1 MTMNTSTP
9 DPIVL
14 SVRDLNVSFD
24 TMDGTTHAVRGV
36 GFDLPRGKTVALV
49 GESGSGKSVT
59 SYAILR
65 LIQKPGRISGGQII
79 FNPHE
84 GETLDLAALR
94 AKDPR
99 LFKVRGGKISMIFQ
113 EPMTALSPV
122 HTIGNQIR
130 EAILLHRSVTK
141 HEADQIAVDMLG
153 HVGIPDPEQ
162 RLRQYPFEFS
172 GGMRQRVVIAMALV
186 CRPEVLIADE
196 PTTALDVT
204 IQAQILELI
213 NDLREQMGTSVLFIT
228 HDLGVV
234 AQVADDVVVM
244 QHGRV
249 VEKASVRQLYR
260 QPYHPYTKRLLA
272 AMPSIDPE
280 PDRID
285 KIMRGGPPSSDR
297 LPDGFGFRSP
307 GVSGTSS
314 ALGASSEV
322 APQMHRFADG
332 REVLVW
338 PQPIAEVTS

>member
-1 MTMNTSTP
+1 MNDSFHMAAGGPP
-9 DPIVL
+9 DQTVL
-14 SVRDLNVSFD
+14 RVRDLHVSFD
-24 TMDGTTHAVRGV
+24 TMDGKTHAVRGV
-36 GFDLPRGKTVALV
+36 SFDLQRGQTLAIV

-65 LIQKPGRISGGQII
+65 LIQKPGRITGGQMM
-79 FNPHE
+79 FNPAE
-84 GETLDLAALR
+84 GEPLDLAALSD
-94 AKDPR
+94 KDPR

-130 EAILLHRSVTK
+130 EAILLHRNVTK
-141 HEADQIAVDMLG
+141 REASKIAAQMLG
-153 HVGIPDPEQ
+153 HVGIPDPEA
-162 RLRQYPFEFS
+162 RLNQYPFEFS

-213 NDLREQMGTSVLFIT
+213 NDLREQMGTSVIFIT

-244 QHGRV
+244 QYGRV
-249 VEKASVRQLYR
+249 VEKATVRQLYR

-272 AMPSIDPE
+272 AMPSIDQDPK
-280 PDRID
+280 RTA
-285 KIMRGGPPSSDR
+285 MMLRGGPPQG
-297 LPDGFGFRSP
+297 LPDGFTLSP
-307 GVSGTSS
+307 QR
-314 ALGASSEV
+314 LRDCSEV
-322 APQMHRFADG
+322 SPHHHRFDDG

-338 PQPIAEVTS
+338 PQTEMGVA